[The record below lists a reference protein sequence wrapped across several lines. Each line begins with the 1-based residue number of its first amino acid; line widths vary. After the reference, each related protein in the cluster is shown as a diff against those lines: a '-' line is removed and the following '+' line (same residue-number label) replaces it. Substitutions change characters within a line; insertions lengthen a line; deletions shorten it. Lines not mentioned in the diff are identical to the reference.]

1 MWDTNAYTII
11 RNNPDMVC
19 WEDFAKGKN
28 DFPEYPSVSVPIQ
41 YGDSEHQFWN
51 GYFKRYFGKEY
62 VHFDFII
69 RVLSSFMLAA

>member
-1 MWDTNAYTII
+1 
-11 RNNPDMVC
+11 
-19 WEDFAKGKN
+19 
-28 DFPEYPSVSVPIQ
+28 VPIQ

-62 VHFDFII
+62 VHFDFTI